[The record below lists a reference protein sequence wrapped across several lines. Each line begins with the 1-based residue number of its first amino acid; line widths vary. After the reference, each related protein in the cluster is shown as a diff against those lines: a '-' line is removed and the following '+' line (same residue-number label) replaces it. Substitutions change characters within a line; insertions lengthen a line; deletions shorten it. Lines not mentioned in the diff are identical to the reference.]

1 MPRPA
6 EYDKKIYD
14 TLSPASST
22 GLCSRAGADP
32 VTSKYTAPETYASDA
47 ARAVLHDPT
56 PDIITGSGEQAV
68 MRFHEFFGAF
78 LLNINTRTAYRR
90 AIERFLAWCEGRGLR
105 HLDQIEPRLV
115 ATYVEQHSG
124 ARPTV
129 KQHLAAIRMLFDWLA
144 ARQVI
149 RFNPASSVRGPRH
162 VVTRR
167 KAPLLTPAQAR
178 QFLDDIDTDTVVGA
192 RDRAVLGIML
202 YTFARVGAVVG
213 LRVADYA
220 AHREGYRFRFRRLGG
235 RFHEVPAHPKA
246 VAYVDAYLEAA
257 GLRGEH
263 DKPLFRTVD
272 RHGRL
277 TQASL
282 TRTDVLRMIKRRAR
296 AQGLSR
302 RISCRT
308 FRATG
313 LAAYLEN
320 GGTLEEAQAIAGHAT
335 LRSTRLYARAA
346 REITP
351 AEIERIVI

>member
-1 MPRPA
+1 MTT
-6 EYDKKIYD
+6 E
-14 TLSPASST
+14 
-22 GLCSRAGADP
+22 
-32 VTSKYTAPETYASDA
+32 YTAPEDYADDA
-47 ARAVLHDPT
+47 TPGVLSGPT

-68 MRFHEFFGAF
+68 LRFHEFFRAF
-78 LLNINTRTAYRR
+78 LLNINTRMAYRR

-105 HLDQIEPRLV
+105 HLGQIEPRLV

-124 ARPTV
+124 SRPTV

-149 RFNPASSVRGPRH
+149 PVNPASSVRGPRH

-167 KAPLLTPAQAR
+167 KTPLLTPAQAR
-178 QFLDDIDTDTVVGA
+178 QFLDDIDTDTVTGV
-192 RDRAVLGIML
+192 RDRAVLGVML

-213 LRVADYA
+213 LRVDDYA
-220 AHREGYRFRFRRLGG
+220 ARDEGRQFRFRRMGG
-235 RFHEVPAHPKA
+235 RFHEIPAHPEA
-246 VAYVDAYLEAA
+246 AAYVDAYLEAA
-257 GLRGEH
+257 GIRGER
-263 DKPLFRTVD
+263 DRPLFRTVD

-277 TQASL
+277 TQAPL

-320 GGTLEEAQAIAGHAT
+320 GGTLEDAQAIAGHAS
-335 LRSTRLYARAA
+335 LRSTRLYARTV

-351 AEIERIVI
+351 ADIERIVI